1 MTIRRTAR
9 LVLRPWTGDDEDR
22 AFLFDM
28 YARPE
33 VHRYLGRV
41 PRPMVSPDE
50 VTAMLERWEGLAD
63 GVLGVRALTTLDGRR
78 LGSILLKHI
87 PWSADAAESARGET
101 PDVEIGWHLHPDAW
115 GHGYATEGATAVL
128 AEAHAAGITRV
139 VAVTN
144 PANAASQRVC
154 LRLGMRA
161 AGETARYYDTVCR
174 LFVSTSTPVASGP
187 A

>member
-9 LVLRPWTGDDEDR
+9 LVLGPWTGGDEDR

-41 PRPMVSPDE
+41 PRPMVSLDE
-50 VTAMLERWEGLAD
+50 VTAMLERWEALAD
-63 GVLGVRALTTLDGRR
+63 GVLGVRALTTLDGRH

-174 LFVSTSTPVASGP
+174 LFVST
-187 A
+187 